1 MKKND
6 FLLSL
11 MFLMFLM
18 FLSFLVILG
27 CNKKEEPNMVPDP
40 ILTNDYQG
48 QLFVQS
54 TNMLPPWNVS
64 TTMDVFIDKELGAVT
79 IDGGTLSYSGD
90 TIINDDSRL
99 VRSGEWAMYPIGTL
113 MEDAGRKY
121 MDVDAQ
127 VNVQNDVLSVYAK
140 DDNGNWVLM
149 YETPFNETPYSVVS
163 FDFDEAV
170 LNGSYQSLVVATGSI
185 IWRLTLT
192 PVP

>member
-1 MKKND
+1 MKKTD

-11 MFLMFLM
+11 IFLM

-27 CNKKEEPNMVPDP
+27 CNKKEEPNMDPDP

-48 QLFVQS
+48 QLMVTY
-54 TNMLPPWNVS
+54 TNTLPPWNVS
-64 TTMDVFIDKELGAVT
+64 TTMNVHIAKDLGIVT

-90 TIINDDSRL
+90 TIINNNSRL
-99 VRSGEWAMYPIGTL
+99 VRSGEWAMNPNGIL

-121 MDVDAQ
+121 IDVDAQ
-127 VNVQNDVLSVYAK
+127 VKVQNDIQRIYAK
-140 DDNGNWVLM
+140 DNEGNWQLVN
-149 YETPFNETPYSVVS
+149 ETPFNETPYSVVS
-163 FDFDEAV
+163 FDFDNAV

-192 PVP
+192 PIP